1 MNQFSLQW
9 SVLETLVLTFSIVQL
24 KVIEIH
30 FEFDLDQNLYV
41 VKIACS
47 YLMLNLPDNFKLPT
61 SAVQLLQFSQK
72 EKEITFDILYQQP

>member
-41 VKIACS
+41 TEIACS

-61 SAVQLLQFSQK
+61 SAVQLLRFSQK
-72 EKEITFDILYQQP
+72 EKEITFDIL